1 MRKSDAKSRLFFR
14 FSLIFCLFL
23 SLFSITFLTGCGR
36 NANTVVI
43 AGSTSVQPFAEVLAQ
58 EYMTLHPGVSI
69 DVQGGGSAAGIM
81 ATQSGTTDIGMSS
94 RNLQGSETS
103 LWSIEIA
110 RDGIA
115 IIVNPKNPLTGLTL
129 QQVADI
135 YDGKTTNWD
144 QIGGKKGEI
153 DVFTREDGSG
163 TRSSF
168 ESLVMGTNQIMAR
181 AMVENSNGAIR
192 QLVSD
197 DPGAIGYISLGLVD
211 NTVKALDLGG
221 IVPSRANVVNGTY
234 NLSRPFLFLTLK
246 PPVGLVKDFIDF
258 TMSAQGQQIL
268 YAPGVDYPG
277 VQSMKL
283 KNFGERIPQG
293 LFFIIALSALTVLA
307 LITIFIFV
315 QGVPLIAKV
324 GFFQFHFRDEMGAQ
338 PGLLRHFPDDCR
350 HHLGDARGD
359 YFRRAGG
366 AVLRDFPG
374 GIRPAPVERR
384 GAAGD
389 SIAGR
394 HPFRG
399 LRLLGLDIY
408 RAVNPELSGRAG
420 FEHSGRFDYPGD
432 HDFTHGHQ
440 YLRSFAAGAFA
451 AAQRRRVCAGRHALA
466 DHPFG
471 AGTRR
476 RNPGSSPA
484 SSSASAGQSGKRW
497 R

>member
-14 FSLIFCLFL
+14 FSLIFSLFL
-23 SLFSITFLTGCGR
+23 SLFSIILLTGCAR
-36 NANTVVI
+36 NPDTVVV

-115 IIVNPKNPLTGLTL
+115 IIVNPKNQVTGLTL

-168 ESLVMGTNQIMAR
+168 ESLVMGPSQIMAR

-211 NTVKALDLGG
+211 NTVRALDLGG

-246 PPVGLVKDFIDF
+246 PPTGLVKDFIDF
-258 TMSAQGQQIL
+258 TMSPQGQQIL
-268 YAPGVDYPG
+268 YA
-277 VQSMKL
+277 
-283 KNFGERIPQG
+283 QG
-293 LFFIIALSALTVLA
+293 L
-307 LITIFIFV
+307 IT
-315 QGVPLIAKV
+315 
-324 GFFQFHFRDEMGAQ
+324 
-338 PGLLRHFPDDCR
+338 PG
-350 HHLGDARGD
+350 
-359 YFRRAGG
+359 Y
-366 AVLRDFPG
+366 
-374 GIRPAPVERR
+374 
-384 GAAGD
+384 
-389 SIAGR
+389 
-394 HPFRG
+394 
-399 LRLLGLDIY
+399 
-408 RAVNPELSGRAG
+408 
-420 FEHSGRFDYPGD
+420 
-432 HDFTHGHQ
+432 
-440 YLRSFAAGAFA
+440 
-451 AAQRRRVCAGRHALA
+451 
-466 DHPFG
+466 
-471 AGTRR
+471 
-476 RNPGSSPA
+476 SP
-484 SSSASAGQSGKRW
+484 
-497 R
+497 

>member
-1 MRKSDAKSRLFFR
+1 MRKSNAKSRLFFR
-14 FSLIFCLFL
+14 FSFICCLLI
-23 SLFSITFLTGCGR
+23 SLFSLTFLTGCAR
-36 NANTVVI
+36 NANSVI
-43 AGSTSVQPFAEVLAQ
+43 VAGSTSVQPFAEVLAQ
-58 EYMTLHPGVSI
+58 EFMTLHPGVSI

-168 ESLVMGTNQIMAR
+168 ESLVMGTSQIMAR

-268 YAPGVDYPG
+268 YA
-277 VQSMKL
+277 
-283 KNFGERIPQG
+283 QG
-293 LFFIIALSALTVLA
+293 L
-307 LITIFIFV
+307 IT
-315 QGVPLIAKV
+315 
-324 GFFQFHFRDEMGAQ
+324 
-338 PGLLRHFPDDCR
+338 PG
-350 HHLGDARGD
+350 
-359 YFRRAGG
+359 Y
-366 AVLRDFPG
+366 
-374 GIRPAPVERR
+374 
-384 GAAGD
+384 
-389 SIAGR
+389 
-394 HPFRG
+394 
-399 LRLLGLDIY
+399 
-408 RAVNPELSGRAG
+408 
-420 FEHSGRFDYPGD
+420 
-432 HDFTHGHQ
+432 
-440 YLRSFAAGAFA
+440 
-451 AAQRRRVCAGRHALA
+451 
-466 DHPFG
+466 
-471 AGTRR
+471 
-476 RNPGSSPA
+476 SP
-484 SSSASAGQSGKRW
+484 
-497 R
+497 

>member
-1 MRKSDAKSRLFFR
+1 MRKSDAKSRLCFR

-168 ESLVMGTNQIMAR
+168 ESLVMGTSQIMAR

-268 YAPGVDYPG
+268 YA
-277 VQSMKL
+277 
-283 KNFGERIPQG
+283 QG
-293 LFFIIALSALTVLA
+293 L
-307 LITIFIFV
+307 IT
-315 QGVPLIAKV
+315 
-324 GFFQFHFRDEMGAQ
+324 
-338 PGLLRHFPDDCR
+338 PG
-350 HHLGDARGD
+350 
-359 YFRRAGG
+359 Y
-366 AVLRDFPG
+366 
-374 GIRPAPVERR
+374 
-384 GAAGD
+384 
-389 SIAGR
+389 
-394 HPFRG
+394 
-399 LRLLGLDIY
+399 
-408 RAVNPELSGRAG
+408 
-420 FEHSGRFDYPGD
+420 
-432 HDFTHGHQ
+432 
-440 YLRSFAAGAFA
+440 
-451 AAQRRRVCAGRHALA
+451 
-466 DHPFG
+466 
-471 AGTRR
+471 
-476 RNPGSSPA
+476 SP
-484 SSSASAGQSGKRW
+484 
-497 R
+497 